1 MTYEGNA
8 SCSQDY
14 YDPDDPDGGW
24 YCWSEGTGECLPE
37 VTMLDAPGSEV
48 VLFAGLLPLESLFE
62 NGGSALAVAMSGPA
76 LQGCE
81 VAASLASGQ
90 IRLAGA

>member
-1 MTYEGNA
+1 MLARFIHLNGLNSSMRELLGFVLA
-8 SCSQDY
+8 S
-14 YDPDDPDGGW
+14 
-24 YCWSEGTGECLPE
+24 
-37 VTMLDAPGSEV
+37 
-48 VLFAGLLPLESLFE
+48 SLFE